1 MSQAAAP
8 ALIEFKGAALGYG
21 GRPILTHV
29 ELRVAAGSFWGVLGA
44 NGSGKTTILKT
55 FLGLIPPMGGKVT
68 TRGRSGGTARFG
80 YVPQKERLDPI
91 YPLSGLD
98 VASMGTWGRFELF
111 KRLRGKERRSFVK
124 ECLSECGATP
134 FAAKPFSA
142 LSGGQKQRVLIARA
156 LASEPEILVLD
167 EPLAGIDV
175 PTQLSL
181 LDLLA
186 RLRKERDLTMLMVSH
201 RIRAEKNLFTDIA
214 FVDEGKVASG
224 PTEKMIEQGKL
235 AEIFR
240 GDL

>member
-1 MSQAAAP
+1 LSQP
-8 ALIEFKGAALGYG
+8 ILIDFKGAALGYG

-29 ELRVAAGSFWGVLGA
+29 DLHVEAGSFWGVLGS

-55 FLGLIPPMGGKVT
+55 FLSLIPPMGGRVT
-68 TRGRSGGTARFG
+68 TRGRSGDSARFG

-111 KRLRGKERRSFVK
+111 KRLRGKIRNSFVR
-124 ECLSECGATP
+124 ECLSECGATA
-134 FAAKPFSA
+134 FAAKPFSS

-156 LASEPEILVLD
+156 LAAEPEILVLD

-175 PTQLSL
+175 PTQLAL

-186 RLRKERDLTMLMVSH
+186 RVKKDRDLTVLMVSH
-201 RIRAEKNLFTDIA
+201 RIRAEKTLFTNIA
-214 FVDEGKVASG
+214 FVDEGKVVCG
-224 PTEKMIEQGKL
+224 PAAKMISEGKL